1 MYHAIVRAKLRRAF
15 RQINAGRYEPIV
27 AQFAEQHVH
36 LMHGD
41 HAMSGE
47 RRSLASTARW
57 YARLQRLMPDLR
69 FEIEHIAVTGWPWRT
84 IAFVGWTDQFTLPD
98 GTRTANQGVHVF
110 ELRWGKVHALA
121 VHCDTARLEGFL
133 RRAAALGLGEAI
145 AAPID
150 DLAAAKPLR
159 APRDAAVSLHA

>member
-15 RQINAGRYEPIV
+15 RQINAGRYDPIV
-27 AQFAEQHVH
+27 AQFAEPHVH
-36 LMHGD
+36 VMHGE

-47 RRSLASTARW
+47 RRSIASTARW

-69 FEIEHIAVTGWPWRT
+69 FEIEHIAVAGWPWRT
-84 IAFVGWTDQFTLPD
+84 VAFVAWTDQFTLPD

-110 ELRWGKVHALA
+110 GLRWGKVHSLA
-121 VHCDTARLEGFL
+121 VHCDTARLEGLL

-145 AAPID
+145 APPID
-150 DLAAAKPLR
+150 DGLAAAPSR
-159 APRDAAVSLHA
+159 VAREATMSLHA